1 MTRSKKGTSII
12 EIVIAASL
20 ISMAVIA
27 ALSLTNRSQKQS
39 TYARNLAEA
48 TKYASEA
55 SDWIR
60 NERTNLG
67 WATMSTM
74 SDGVYCLNTL
84 PADFT
89 LISSGSC
96 LSGNY
101 ITGSTIYQ
109 RTLNMTKSATSIKFN
124 IEVSW
129 QENVPRQATIEME
142 LSEW

>member
-1 MTRSKKGTSII
+1 MIQKKGTSII

-39 TYARNLAEA
+39 SYSRNLAEA
-48 TKYASEA
+48 TKYATEA

-60 NERTNLG
+60 NERSNLG
-67 WATMSTM
+67 WATMSSL
-74 SDGVYCLNTL
+74 SDGVYCLNYL

-96 LSGNY
+96 LAGEY
-101 ITGSTIYQ
+101 ITGSTLYQ
-109 RTLNMTKSATSIKFN
+109 RTLDLTKTSNSIKFN
-124 IEVSW
+124 IQVSW
-129 QENVPRQATIEME
+129 QENIQRQATIEME
-142 LSEW
+142 LSQW